1 MIMSMSAQEE
11 ATYAARA
18 FTEVET
24 LVEEAEAA
32 TELKLKQMQMQQKL
46 F

>member
-24 LVEEAEAA
+24 LVEEAEAEA
-32 TELKLKQMQMQQKL
+32 QQKL
-46 F
+46 L